1 MKNSG
6 KLKSLMVLGT
16 GSGVGKSLIVTGLLR
31 IFSDMG
37 LDAAPFKAQNMA
49 LNSFITKDGGE
60 IGRAQA
66 LQAEAARVEA
76 STDMNPILLKATGD
90 AGCQV
95 IAEGRSIGNMTA
107 REYYGY
113 GANAWRTVTAA
124 YERLAEKHQVIVME
138 GAGSPSE
145 INLMDKDIVNM
156 RMAKHAGAP
165 ALLVGDIEKGGVF
178 ASLYGT
184 FLLQG
189 VDSGLI
195 CGFII
200 NKFRGDMEILSPGLD
215 MLSQKTGI
223 PCLGVLP
230 YMRHCLSEEDSL
242 ALSSAN
248 RGLSNG
254 RALRIVVVR
263 NHFISNFTDFEPLA
277 LEPDVEVVYSLRPGE
292 IEGADLVVIPGS
304 KNTSKDLLLLRN
316 SGIEESIKRAA
327 GKGVPVVGM
336 CGGYQMLGLSIK
348 DPFGIESEFL
358 EIRGMGLLDIETVLE
373 DPKVTTQ
380 VEASEAGQV
389 EAFEAGQA
397 EAFETGQVEV
407 SKTGRAS
414 VFDRNQAGLLAGYEV
429 HMGRSTGDTGL
440 FRLKRLATGEAVPD
454 GSRKSNVWGTYIHGI
469 FDNDDFRGRFLN
481 ELRARAGLPERKPV
495 CYGAI
500 KEKDINA
507 LAGVIRENLDMK
519 YIEGL
524 LK

>member
-1 MKNSG
+1 
-6 KLKSLMVLGT
+6 MVLGT

-37 LDAAPFKAQNMA
+37 LDAVPFKAQNMA

-95 IAEGRSIGNMTA
+95 IVEGRSIGNMTA

-189 VDSGLI
+189 VDSSLI

-200 NKFRGDMEILSPGLD
+200 NKFRGDMEILAPGLD
-215 MLSQKTGI
+215 MITQKTGV
-223 PCLGVLP
+223 PCLGVLA
-230 YMRHCLSEEDSL
+230 YMKHCLSEEDSL
-242 ALSSAN
+242 ALSAAN

-316 SGIEESIKRAA
+316 SGIEVSIKRAA

-358 EIRGMGLLDIETVLE
+358 
-373 DPKVTTQ
+373 
-380 VEASEAGQV
+380 
-389 EAFEAGQA
+389 
-397 EAFETGQVEV
+397 
-407 SKTGRAS
+407 
-414 VFDRNQAGLLAGYEV
+414 
-429 HMGRSTGDTGL
+429 
-440 FRLKRLATGEAVPD
+440 
-454 GSRKSNVWGTYIHGI
+454 
-469 FDNDDFRGRFLN
+469 
-481 ELRARAGLPERKPV
+481 
-495 CYGAI
+495 
-500 KEKDINA
+500 
-507 LAGVIRENLDMK
+507 
-519 YIEGL
+519 
-524 LK
+524 